1 VFDMG
6 KKENAATVTV
16 AVLDNDGIFLGIEE
30 VPESDAFGRVQV
42 PSDIDL
48 KPGAYKWQPGENAAN
63 EGRFMPIAVQFPGPD
78 KALYDTL
85 RTLIE
90 GGVMSVVP
98 SSVTSWMA
106 LAAKK
111 NGW

>member
-1 VFDMG
+1 MA

-16 AVLDNDGIFLGIEE
+16 AVLDNDGIFLGIET
-30 VPESDAFGRVQV
+30 VPESDAAGRVQV
-42 PSDIDL
+42 PADIDL
-48 KPGAYKWQPGENAAN
+48 KAGAYKWQAAEGLPS

-90 GGVMSVVP
+90 GGVMPVVP

>member
-1 VFDMG
+1 MA

-16 AVLDNDGIFLGIEE
+16 AVLDNDGIFLGIET
-30 VPESDAFGRVQV
+30 VPESDAAGRVQV
-42 PSDIDL
+42 PPDVDL
-48 KPGAYKWQPGENAAN
+48 KPGAYKWQES

-78 KALYDTL
+78 KALYDAL

-90 GGVMSVVP
+90 VGAMPVVP